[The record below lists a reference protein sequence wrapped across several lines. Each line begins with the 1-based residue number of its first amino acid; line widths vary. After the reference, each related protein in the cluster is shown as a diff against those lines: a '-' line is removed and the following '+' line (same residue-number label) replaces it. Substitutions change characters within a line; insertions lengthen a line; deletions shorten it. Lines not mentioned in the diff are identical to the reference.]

1 MAFPGTYDFDYY
13 RGDTFVFKITPKTS
27 TGATFDLAAYAS
39 APATTVFTISTS
51 RGDNPTT
58 KISNTANDSML
69 SATTDGGT
77 DIITCTIKPGA
88 RTVLVGGSTYYY
100 DVEIYNGASLRYTLL
115 TGAITVT
122 DDVTGTLGNHL
133 A

>member
-13 RGDTFVFKITPKTS
+13 RGDTFVFTITPKTS
-27 TGATFDLAAYAS
+27 AGATFSLDAYSAAGAIFSIAS
-39 APATTVFTISTS
+39 S

-58 KISNTANDSML
+58 SIDSVADTSKL
-69 SATTDGGT
+69 SAVIDTSA

-88 RTVLVGGSTYYY
+88 RTNLVGGSTYYY
-100 DVEIYNGASLRYTLL
+100 DVEIYNSAALRYTLL

-122 DDVTGTLGNHL
+122 DDVTG

>member
-13 RGDTFVFKITPKTS
+13 RGDTFIFTITPKNSDGTTFPLDS
-27 TGATFDLAAYAS
+27 YAASGAI
-39 APATTVFTISTS
+39 FTISS
-51 RGDNPTT
+51 ARGDSPTAT
-58 KISNTANDSML
+58 INSVDDTASL
-69 SATTDGGT
+69 SAVINTTPDT
-77 DIITCTIKPGA
+77 ITCTIKPSA

-100 DVEIYNGASLRYTLL
+100 DVEIFNGAALRYTLL

-122 DDVTGTLGNHL
+122 DDVTG